1 MYPNLYYLFKDL
13 FGVEWPFLAVL
24 QTFGFFVAVA
34 FLTCA
39 WVLSL
44 ELKRKDKEGVIPA
57 EIIEREVGKKPTVQ
71 DWIFNALLGFVFG
84 YKLLGLI
91 TAGAEVA
98 SDPQG
103 YLFSFKGSIVG
114 GIALAGVMGW
124 LRYSE
129 LKQQELP
136 KPEMKKFRMPAYQ
149 RVGDITGLAAIGG
162 IIGAKVFNALETWS
176 DFIADPIGNLFSMSG
191 LTFYGGLIGGAVTVI
206 WYCRKHRIP
215 LLHLLDTMATTMMLA
230 YGLGRIGC
238 QMAGDG
244 DWGIVNL
251 KPNPF
256 SWLPDWMWSFKYPH
270 NVNSE
275 GIAIPGCVG
284 RYCAELPQPVWPT
297 PFYET
302 IICLILFAVLWMLRK
317 RVGKPGVL
325 FGIYLLFNGIERF
338 LIEKIRVNTKYDL
351 GFIHPTQAEIIS
363 TIMMIVALLW
373 IWYFNSRKAEPK
385 VAA

>member
-1 MYPNLYYLFKDL
+1 M
-13 FGVEWPFLAVL
+13 EWPFLSVL

-44 ELKRKDKEGVIPA
+44 ELKRKDKEGLMPA
-57 EIIEREVGKKPTVQ
+57 EIIEREVGRKVTVQ
-71 DWIFNALLGFVFG
+71 DWIFNAILGFVLG
-84 YKLLGLI
+84 YKLLGLFLS
-91 TAGAEVA
+91 GAEVA
-98 SDPQG
+98 ADPQG
-103 YLFSFKGSIVG
+103 YLFSLKGHLLG
-114 GIALAGVMGW
+114 GLLLGAAMGW

-129 LKQQELP
+129 VKQQELP
-136 KPEMKKFRMPAYQ
+136 EPTIKKIRYPVYDH
-149 RVGDITGLAAIGG
+149 VSNITGLAAIGG
-162 IIGAKVFNALETWS
+162 IIGAKVFNALETWN
-176 DFIADPIGNLFSMSG
+176 DFINDPIGNLFSMSG
-191 LTFYGGLIGGAVTVI
+191 LTFYGGLIGGAATVI
-206 WYCRKHRIP
+206 WYCRRHKIP
-215 LLHLLDTMATTMMLA
+215 LLQLLDCMAPTMMLA
-230 YGLGRIGC
+230 YALGRIGC

-244 DWGIVNL
+244 DWGVPNL
-251 KPNPF
+251 KPNPI

-275 GIAIPGCVG
+275 GVAIPGCVG

-302 IICLILFAVLWMLRK
+302 VICLVLFSVIWMLRK

-325 FGIYLLFNGIERF
+325 FGIYLLFNGMERF

-351 GFIHPTQAEIIS
+351 GFIQPTQAEIIS
-363 TIMMIVALLW
+363 TIMMIAALVW
-373 IWYFNSRKAEPK
+373 IWYFNRRNTEPK